1 MARAERRRLARRS
14 LAALVA
20 SLCAQGLLAQ
30 SAPPPGSPADVSYT
44 PVQGPASPLFP
55 RQDADARPLADR
67 GSAVGRVV
75 VESQSNGLPADGQ
88 SVVRLTVRLFD
99 REGRP
104 LRVPTTV
111 TVVHSGGRL
120 RLPGARSDES
130 GSAPLDADRL
140 QPGVQMLVSQG
151 LGTLEL
157 IAPAEAQDV
166 RLQVVAGGEVA
177 EGQISFVPDLRP
189 MIAAGL
195 LEGIVSF
202 RHRATLEPVRRGDA
216 FEQEIEHWSR
226 DFNSGKGTAAA
237 RAAMFVKGTIRGDL
251 LLTAAYDSDK
261 ETRARLLRDIQPEQ
275 LYPVYGDASLRSFD
289 ARSGSRLYLR
299 LDNGKHYALFGDFV
313 TGDGFSQPL
322 GQGAVAS
329 LKQRSLGAYNRTATG
344 LRLHQESAGATGN
357 AFLFRDSLRQVIEE
371 FASQGSGPY
380 GLRNNGVLEGSEKV
394 EVVVRDRTQPARI
407 VAVRPLLR
415 GVDYG
420 FEPFSGR
427 ILLNQFL
434 PGVDADLNPVSLRV
448 TYEVDQ
454 GGDAYWVGGADAQV
468 RLGGG
473 VEVGA
478 SVVED
483 RNPLAPYR
491 LHSANATW
499 KLGARTALVVEAADS
514 RSEVNTN
521 PTNVRTGPS
530 LGDRSGPVSGQ
541 AWRVELA
548 HEGQGHDARVFVG
561 RSDPA
566 FDNAAAPLNG
576 GRGEALA
583 SGRLALNDGLDLLA
597 QAQRSED
604 RNTGGGQLTQADV
617 GLRWKP
623 TQGWTLEAGLRAR
636 RETIGTQAIGLS
648 TLPFGADTGLTSS
661 LASGAGGG
669 ALGFGNQ
676 AIDPV
681 SGQPLIGAGAA
692 PVAGSTLPAGTRLHT
707 DSVRLGLGW
716 QVSERLSLG
725 GEIEHDIDG
734 DVRRRMAVGADWRLT
749 DWARLYTRWEQQRG
763 WTTLQG
769 VSATG
774 ERASALVFGVAG
786 QPLAEAQVFS
796 EYRLRDA
803 ISGADVQ
810 WASGLRRQWTVAN
823 GLGVN
828 AGLERIQVLRGSAA
842 TATAATLG
850 LDWTR
855 DPLWKASTRL
865 EWRRSADLDSTPA
878 ADERFDT
885 VLWTALLARKL
896 DRDWTLLL
904 RQHLLNT
911 DYRSR
916 GDVLQQ
922 RSLLG
927 LAWRDTDTNRGNALA
942 KLEWKQES
950 DASNASVGTLK
961 TRALITSTS
970 GEWHPSR
977 PWWLSGRVS
986 AKWQRDR
993 FEAGTASTFRA
1004 QWVSGRVGYDLS
1016 KRWDIGVAAAAQM
1029 GQQGARQTAVGAELG
1044 YLLSANLWLSAGFN
1058 RTGFAADRDLAGY
1071 TYTQRGAYLRLRF
1084 KFDETLFQ
1092 DGDAGINRSL
1102 PR

>member
-1 MARAERRRLARRS
+1 MARADHSFARRP
-14 LAALVA
+14 LALLLA
-20 SLCAQGLLAQ
+20 SLCAGGALAQ
-30 SAPPPGSPADVSYT
+30 SVPPAGSPSDVNYT
-44 PVQGPASPLFP
+44 PVQGISSALFP
-55 RQDADARPLADR
+55 RQDADERPLAQAA
-67 GSAVGRVV
+67 SPVGRVV
-75 VESQSNGLPADGQ
+75 VEAHANGLPADGQ
-88 SVVRLTVRLFD
+88 SVVRMTVRLFD
-99 REGRP
+99 RAGRP
-104 LRVPTTV
+104 LTVATTV
-111 TVVHSGGRL
+111 TLEHSGGRV
-120 RLPGARSDES
+120 RLPGARSDEF
-130 GSAPLDADRL
+130 GPRALDADRV
-140 QPGVQMLVSQG
+140 QPGVQLVVQDG
-151 LGTLEL
+151 LAAFEL
-157 IAPAEAQDV
+157 VAPAEAQDV
-166 RLQVVAGGEVA
+166 RVRVSAGGEVA
-177 EGQISFVPDLRP
+177 SGVIAFVPDLRP

-195 LEGIVSF
+195 LEGIVTF
-202 RHRATLEPVRRGDA
+202 RHRAALEPVRRGDA
-216 FEQEIEHWSR
+216 FEQEISSWSR
-226 DFNSGKGTAAA
+226 DFRDGKASAAA
-237 RAAMFVKGTIRGDL
+237 RAAFFLKGTIRGDL

-299 LDNGKHYALFGDFV
+299 LDSGKSYALFGDFV

-344 LRLHQESAGATGN
+344 VRLHHEAGGLTGN
-357 AFLFRDSLRQVIEE
+357 VFAFRDSLRQVVEE

-394 EVVVRDRTQPARI
+394 EVVVRDRQQPSRI

-415 GVDYG
+415 LVDYG

-427 ILLNQFL
+427 ILLTQML
-434 PGVDADLNPVSLRV
+434 PAVDAELNPVSLRI

-454 GGDAYWVGGADAQV
+454 GTSTFWVGGADVQA
-468 RLGGG
+468 RIGSAL
-473 VEVGA
+473 EVGG

-483 RNPLAPYR
+483 RDPLAPYR

-499 KLGARTALVVEAADS
+499 LIGPRSALVVEAAGS

-521 PTNVRTGPS
+521 PTNVRSG
-530 LGDRSGPVSGQ
+530 GAWDGRSGTVSGQ

-548 HEGQGHDARVFVG
+548 HEGDGHEARAFVG

-566 FDNAAAPLNG
+566 FDNPAAPLQG
-576 GRGEALA
+576 GRGEAQA
-583 SGRLALNDGLDLLA
+583 SGRLEIVRGLDLVA

-604 RNTGGGQLTQADV
+604 RNPGGGHAGSADL

-623 TQGWTLEAGLRAR
+623 SERWTLEAGLRSR
-636 RETIGTQAIGLS
+636 RETVGTQAQGLS
-648 TLPFGADTGLTSS
+648 SLPFGSTRGLSGS
-661 LASGAGGG
+661 LASGSAGG

-676 AIDPV
+676 ALDPSTGLPVID
-681 SGQPLIGAGAA
+681 
-692 PVAGSTLPAGTRLHT
+692 GSSLPDAVNPLPAGTRLSS

-716 QVSERLSLG
+716 RAGERLTLG
-725 GEIEHDIDG
+725 GEVEHDVDG
-734 DVRRRMAVGADWRLT
+734 DARRRIALGADWRLT

-769 VSATG
+769 VSATDSH
-774 ERASALVFGVAG
+774 ASALVFGIAG
-786 QPLAEAQVFS
+786 QPLADTQVFS

-803 ISGADVQ
+803 VNGTDLQ
-810 WASGLRRQWTVAN
+810 LASGLRRQWTVSD

-828 AGLERIQVLRGSAA
+828 AGLERIQVLRGSPA

-855 DPLWKASTRL
+855 DPLWRGSTRI
-865 EWRRSADLDSTPA
+865 EWRRSADLDATPVL
-878 ADERFDT
+878 DERFDT
-885 VLWTALLARKL
+885 TLWTAMLARKV
-896 DRDWTLLL
+896 DRDWTLLA
-904 RQHLLNT
+904 RHHLLHT

-916 GDVLQQ
+916 GDVWQHRAQ
-922 RSLLG
+922 LG
-927 LAWRDTDTNRGNALA
+927 LAWRDTDTHRGNVLG
-942 KLEWKQES
+942 KLEFKHER
-950 DASNASVGTLK
+950 DASNVDSGTLK
-961 TRALITSTS
+961 TRAVVASTS
-970 GEWHPSR
+970 GDWHPTR

-993 FEAGTASTFRA
+993 FEGGTESRFRA
-1004 QWVSGRVGYDLS
+1004 QWLSGRLVYDLG
-1016 KRWDIGVAAAAQM
+1016 KRWDVGVSAAAQV

-1044 YLLSANLWLSAGFN
+1044 YLLATNLWLSAGFN

-1071 TYTQRGAYLRLRF
+1071 EYTQRGAYVRLRF

-1092 DGDAGINRSL
+1092 GAEPIVNRSL
-1102 PR
+1102 DR